1 MVTRAVA
8 GIDRLSLFYRPDY
21 LIDKKAQDILALWH
35 KQRRPQSIH
44 FIRSQA
50 SAIHRTMAEVKKQ
63 FNAADDNGNGILELC
78 EVQGMMEV
86 TGIKLSSIEVEWL
99 FWECYAPMD
108 LTAEKGRSATGRGGV
123 IKEKPKGNKSKDV
136 GFSRR
141 PEDVKES
148 PAKAEKKEA
157 PKKKRFD
164 KAGRVI
170 EELERDKS
178 KWPVLGDKVMLQPE
192 VLYENPRNV
201 LANCLG
207 PEDVGTVVQ
216 VDLDS
221 ALMNFEVEFNGQKS
235 WCKSPFSASVDA
247 HKC

>member
-21 LIDKKAQDILALWH
+21 LIDKKAQNILALWH

-50 SAIHRTMAEVKKQ
+50 SAIHRTMAEVKRQ
-63 FNAADDNGNGILELC
+63 FEAADDNGNGILELA

-86 TGIKLSSIEVEWL
+86 TGIKLSALEVEWL

-108 LTAEKGRSATGRGGV
+108 LTVENGRSATGRGGTV
-123 IKEKPKGNKSKDV
+123 KEKSKI
-136 GFSRR
+136 SN
-141 PEDVKES
+141 VKEI
-148 PAKAEKKEA
+148 PGKAETKEA
-157 PKKKRFD
+157 PKQTRFD

-170 EELERDKS
+170 VQLDRDKS
-178 KWPVLGDKVMLQPE
+178 NWPVLGDKVMLQPE

-221 ALMNFEVEFNGQKS
+221 TLMNFEVECKGQKS
-235 WCKSPFSASVDA
+235 WCESPCSASTDA
-247 HKC
+247 HKS

>member
-8 GIDRLSLFYRPDY
+8 GIERLSLFYRPDH
-21 LIDKKAQDILALWH
+21 LIDKKAQNILALWH

-50 SAIHRTMAEVKKQ
+50 SAIHRTMAEVKRQ
-63 FNAADDNGNGILELC
+63 FEAADDNGNGILELA

-86 TGIKLSSIEVEWL
+86 TGIKLSVLEVEWL

-108 LTAEKGRSATGRGGV
+108 LTAEKGRSATGRGGMV
-123 IKEKPKGNKSKDV
+123 KEKPKASNT
-136 GFSRR
+136 
-141 PEDVKES
+141 KEINE
-148 PAKAEKKEA
+148 AAKKEA

-164 KAGRVI
+164 KAGRLI

-178 KWPVLGDKVMLQPE
+178 TWPVLGDKVMLQPE

-216 VDLDS
+216 VDLNS
-221 ALMNFEVEFNGQKS
+221 ALMNFEVECKGQKS
-235 WCKSPFSASVDA
+235 WCESFCSASTDA